1 MPYGGSLWKKMAEA
15 FGRAVENPAATK
27 RGRKLVF
34 DSETVKTR
42 PGDVALHGEDT
53 PEQASFKAGMFRGR
67 EVSDLTHDARVIPD
81 EAKKLFYA
89 YDFDEARA
97 YGPEGAYRRAL
108 ERTGLEG
115 EAGVPQYIE
124 DFKETYGFD
133 IEAGSMPKYKPG
145 YKSAWN
151 HASESWSDKGLRD
164 AMPERF
170 ETDVASG
177 VYDKIRKQ
185 GKDMPFNDKFDE
197 EALDMNREELTKE
210 FEQALLDALKKHGA
224 KSNYPDIVETETKK
238 FIED

>member
-1 MPYGGSLWKKMAEA
+1 MPYGKGLWKKLAEA
-15 FGRAVENPAATK
+15 FGRAVEDPAATK

-53 PEQASFKAGMFRGR
+53 PEQASFKAGMYRGR
-67 EVSDLTHDARVIPD
+67 EAGELTHDARVIPD
-81 EAKKLFYA
+81 EAKKLFEA

-124 DFKETYGFD
+124 DFRETYGFD
-133 IEAGSMPKYKPG
+133 IEGGSMPKYKPG
-145 YKSAWN
+145 YKKAWN
-151 HASESWSDKGLRD
+151 RESESWSDRGLGE
-164 AMPERF
+164 AMQDRIK
-170 ETDVASG
+170 TDVSDAA
-177 VYDKIRKQ
+177 YKKLRKD
-185 GKDMPFNDKFDE
+185 GKDLPLNDAFDE
-197 EALDMNREELTKE
+197 EALDMNREELEKQ
-210 FEQALLDALKKHGA
+210 FEEALIESLKKHGR
-224 KSNYPDIVETETKK
+224 KSNYPDIVDVETNK